1 MIFKEKINVD
11 PKEIVENLI
20 RRKDPQVKELVKKAL
35 DEEQDVVSSFY
46 LLSYLVIKSFL
57 FISL

>member
-1 MIFKEKINVD
+1 MD